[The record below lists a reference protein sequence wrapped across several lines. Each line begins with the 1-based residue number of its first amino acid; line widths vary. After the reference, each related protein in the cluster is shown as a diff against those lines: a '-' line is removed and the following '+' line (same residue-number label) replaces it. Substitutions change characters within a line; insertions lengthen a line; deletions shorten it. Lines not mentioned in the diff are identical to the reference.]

1 MIVNKLQ
8 FIFLALIQQVPPPPN
23 STTKMG
29 PTPPG
34 DVIPLDSDIWV
45 LLTIAVAIIL
55 YVALPK
61 IKKAS

>member
-8 FIFLALIQQVPPPPN
+8 FIFLALIQQVPPPP
-23 STTKMG
+23 SGTAG
-29 PTPPG
+29 RAPTPPG

-45 LLTIAVAIIL
+45 LLTMAVAIIL